1 MRSHLCNYLHS
12 TKTQFIILD
21 ARIKRF
27 SNNVSLFRTEMM
39 AILMSMQ
46 WVEESNPMSVVVC
59 SESYSELNSLNS
71 GKSAARQDILY
82 SILQTCI

>member
-1 MRSHLCNYLHS
+1 MHSHHYNYLHS

-27 SNNVSLFRTEMM
+27 SNNVSLFTTEMM

-46 WVEESNPMSVVVC
+46 WVEEINPISVVVC
-59 SESYSELNSLNS
+59 SDSYSVLNS

-82 SILQTCI
+82 